1 MAPQGT
7 RNWRL
12 QGESRTRIQQF
23 SKCGRPFPRG
33 GFLATGPTFLRIP
46 GKSLTPSGA
55 VPSDVT
61 SAIPVCGQSRGR
73 IPGEARGGGGALC
86 ACARSPRGYINMAG
100 VAARRGR
107 AERALGAS
115 GRSGFVD
122 LNFLA
127 GDPPRRVSVGGGSR
141 RDALPG
147 AAQPDSAAS
156 GPGAE
161 APG

>member
-1 MAPQGT
+1 MTEFLLLLLSGTGPPHRFLKKKLVGNTVFVPQRT

-12 QGESRTRIQQF
+12 QGQSRTRMPQF

-33 GFLATGPTFLRIP
+33 GFLATLPTFLRIP

-73 IPGEARGGGGALC
+73 IPGEARGGGGGLC

-107 AERALGAS
+107 AKRA
-115 GRSGFVD
+115 
-122 LNFLA
+122 
-127 GDPPRRVSVGGGSR
+127 
-141 RDALPG
+141 
-147 AAQPDSAAS
+147 
-156 GPGAE
+156 
-161 APG
+161 